1 MVLSIRVACRGNY
14 DRFPFEMGF
23 LSRIGILSM
32 AYLHL
37 GIDNT
42 SAVTE
47 HVSPRFDS
55 APRMRP
61 LGKAKNC
68 KIK

>member
-1 MVLSIRVACRGNY
+1 MV
-14 DRFPFEMGF
+14 
-23 LSRIGILSM
+23 
-32 AYLHL
+32 YLHL

-47 HVSPRFDS
+47 HVRPRFDR

-68 KIK
+68 KNKLHKKKLEITL

>member
-1 MVLSIRVACRGNY
+1 MV
-14 DRFPFEMGF
+14 
-23 LSRIGILSM
+23 
-32 AYLHL
+32 YLHL